1 MRRVE
6 IDTTPE
12 DDNQNGSQATAAE
25 ELILACALAAW
36 HHASCHLCVVS

>member
-1 MRRVE
+1 MLARSHARTLAHTQVCMRRVE

-25 ELILACALAAW
+25 ELI
-36 HHASCHLCVVS
+36 